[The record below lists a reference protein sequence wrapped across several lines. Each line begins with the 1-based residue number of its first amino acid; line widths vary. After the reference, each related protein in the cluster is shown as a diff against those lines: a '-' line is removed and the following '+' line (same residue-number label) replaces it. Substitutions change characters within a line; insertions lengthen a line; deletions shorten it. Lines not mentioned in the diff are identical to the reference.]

1 MMARNRSNSFSLG
14 RMRPLVFATPL
25 LLLVVSADARESRVL
40 SVEQMIGR
48 VLAVHAHQVSE
59 LAPPGHKEGDEP
71 YLNHLMLLLKPSYQ
85 RLSYIERREFAFF
98 VLAYT
103 HPDAGYGISFME
115 LIKLDAQR
123 MAKDFAAIP
132 EDTLRSKFCLS
143 EKAIVDFR
151 RSVEIMRTV
160 DAKWV
165 P

>member
-1 MMARNRSNSFSLG
+1 
-14 RMRPLVFATPL
+14 MRPFTLATILFLVGA
-25 LLLVVSADARESRVL
+25 AQAREPHIL

-71 YLNHLMLLLKPSYQ
+71 YLDHLMLLLKPSYQ
-85 RLSYIERREFAFF
+85 RLSYVDRREFAFF
-98 VLAYT
+98 VIAYT

-115 LIKLDAQR
+115 LIKSDAQQ

-132 EDTLRSKFCLS
+132 DDTLRSKFCLS
-143 EKAIVDFR
+143 DKAIVDFR